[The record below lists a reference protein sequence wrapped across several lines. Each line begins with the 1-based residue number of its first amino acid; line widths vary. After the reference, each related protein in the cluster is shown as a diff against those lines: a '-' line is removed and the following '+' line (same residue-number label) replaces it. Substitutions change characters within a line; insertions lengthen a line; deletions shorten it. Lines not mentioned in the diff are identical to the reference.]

1 MIVSGS
7 LGNSVSDTVFG
18 SVSDS
23 MNKNYLLILVLLSYI
38 SFKIAK

>member
-7 LGNSVSDTVFG
+7 LGNSVSDTVIG